1 MKLPIKFLMINSQKV
16 QYQWIRETLISLNI
30 DQEQQLK
37 FKTSR

>member
-16 QYQWIRETLISLNI
+16 QYQCIRETLISLNI